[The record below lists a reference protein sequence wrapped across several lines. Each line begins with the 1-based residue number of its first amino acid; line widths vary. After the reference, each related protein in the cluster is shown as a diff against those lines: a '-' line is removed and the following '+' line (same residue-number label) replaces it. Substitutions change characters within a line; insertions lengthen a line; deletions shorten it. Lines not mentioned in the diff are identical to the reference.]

1 MSADYFVAS
10 CHWTGRGEN
19 TREFGEK
26 VLLTFDAV
34 SRLTP
39 KCKNW
44 EVADWRR
51 EAMVPLDSHRADMT
65 ALVEQGVAHDDD
77 GDPAPVYGYSLS
89 GVTDF
94 TDPNEDISIDFR
106 GAQQSRTL
114 TYGSVVFSTRDPAT
128 KNYPL
133 MHAILLAFIE
143 IWKPDIGFAD
153 AGALVPFRREPRRTL
168 DVAWMTYLPPSF
180 ARRAKSLGSV
190 TTELVEGGGLLLIA
204 TQEAFDAANP
214 AHLAGAY
221 ALRDVVAP
229 LNTSLPP
236 PWNR

>member
-1 MSADYFVAS
+1 MTSDHFFVS

-26 VLLTFDAV
+26 VLLTFDAL

-44 EVADWRR
+44 EVADRRR
-51 EAMVPLDSHRADMT
+51 ETMVPLDSHRADMT

-77 GDPAPVYGYSLS
+77 GDPAPVYGYRLS

-94 TDPNEDISIDFR
+94 TDQNEEISIRFR
-106 GAQQSRTL
+106 GAEQSERANR
-114 TYGSVVFSTRDPAT
+114 GSVIFSTHDPAT
-128 KNYPL
+128 MNYPL
-133 MHAILLAFIE
+133 MRAILLAFTD
-143 IWKPDIGFAD
+143 IWKPDMGFAD
-153 AGALVPFRREPRRTL
+153 ASTLFPFRREPRRTL

-190 TTELVEGGGLLLIA
+190 TTELVKGGGLLLIA